1 MSEMYHAILIKLKE
15 KYLKMLKAYAKGK
28 MNKAHKLEQK
38 VIQLELALKNAKV

>member
-1 MSEMYHAILIKLKE
+1 MSDLIYEIQFKLKE